1 MNSSIINCSTNMGT
15 ATMSPVK
22 GRVTRPTFA
31 KHSVSPRQDA
41 NNREDSKVQI
51 KKCTNVSKV
60 NHKITKRKM

>member
-1 MNSSIINCSTNMGT
+1 MGT

-41 NNREDSKVQI
+41 KSPKDSKVHF
-51 KKCTNVSKV
+51 KKWTNDSKAI
-60 NHKITKRKM
+60 HKITKRKNVKLDEKGSQKP